1 MENRPVDNSTE
12 PTLVED
18 SGAGS
23 ITEATESLL
32 AMLDAEEAPPATEE
46 EATLEEV
53 VGSQSETDDDTT
65 EEGGEDESDEDEDEY
80 EPEDNAEVEG
90 DDSDVYAVKVDGQDV
105 EVSLNELLAGYS
117 RQSDY
122 TRKTQELAAERKKIE
137 EIAEQYQSNLKENQS
152 AREQYIQATGQ
163 FIAQANSQLGEYAK
177 IDWKALKEVDPIAYV
192 TKRDEFR
199 EHQARIQHAQRL
211 QHQAAVEGQK
221 EQARYLEEQVIKEHE
236 LMTEKVP
243 EWGNQEQRA
252 EMAGKIRSY
261 SLSQGYSEE
270 EIGSL
275 VDHRS
280 LNILLKAMK
289 YDALEN
295 GEIRSKKVRNKPKLV
310 KSGTS
315 RTKDSVNRKK
325 RNAQINKL
333 KQTGKAE
340 DAARLLED
348 LL

>member
-46 EATLEEV
+46 EATLGEV
-53 VGSQSETDDDTT
+53 GESQPETDDETI
-65 EEGGEDESDEDEDEY
+65 EEGGEDESDEGEY

-122 TRKTQELAAERKKIE
+122 TRKTQELASERKKIE
-137 EIAEQYQSNLKENQS
+137 EIAEQYQNNLKENQS

-211 QHQAAVEGQK
+211 QQQAAIEGQK
-221 EQARYLEEQVIKEHE
+221 EQARYLEEQVLREHE
-236 LMTEKVP
+236 LMSEKVP
-243 EWGNQEQRA
+243 EWGNQDKRA

-270 EIGSL
+270 EVGSL

-289 YDALEN
+289 YDALES
-295 GEIRSKKVRNKPKLV
+295 GGIRDKKVRNKPTLV

-315 RTKDSVNRKK
+315 RSKDSVNRKK